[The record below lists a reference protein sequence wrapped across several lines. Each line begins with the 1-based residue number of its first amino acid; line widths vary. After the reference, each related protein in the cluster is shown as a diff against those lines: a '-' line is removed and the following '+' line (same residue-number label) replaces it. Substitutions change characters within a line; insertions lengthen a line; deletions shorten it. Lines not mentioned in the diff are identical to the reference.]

1 MAEIE
6 WNSVGKRIFEVGLDR
21 GVLYIPDQEIAVPWN
36 GLTNVDDVPD
46 STIEPLYFNGVKY
59 HDYISRGDYK
69 GTLSA
74 FTYPEEF
81 ELFDGVFESPA
92 NGIYITGQIPT
103 NTFHLSYR
111 TMIGNDIE
119 GQNLGYKIHILYNL
133 TAKPSAKAYGTL
145 GPTAAAAYEF
155 SWELSSV
162 PVAAFNLRP
171 TSHIIFDTTKMHELA
186 IYEIERTIY
195 GTDETPPQILSID
208 EFEEMTQF
216 VADIQITDN
225 LDGSWNAAG
234 SDYYI
239 KLNRASQEFAIH
251 EANAVYL
258 DSQTYEITSTE
269 GIDVPEIP
277 SAAPA
282 PETE

>member
-1 MAEIE
+1 MSQIE
-6 WNSVGKRIFEVGLDR
+6 WNSVGKRIFETGLDR
-21 GVLYIPDQEIAVPWN
+21 GVLYIPNQDIAVPWN
-36 GLTNVDDVPD
+36 GLTNVDEVPD
-46 STIEPLYFNGVKY
+46 TTIEPLYFNGVKY
-59 HDYISRGDYK
+59 HDYTSRGDYK
-69 GTLSA
+69 GTLKA
-74 FTYPEEF
+74 YTYPEEF

-103 NTFHLSYR
+103 DTFNLSYR
-111 TMIGNDIE
+111 TMIGNDTE
-119 GQNLGYKIHILYNL
+119 GQNLGYKIHVLYNL
-133 TAKPSAKAYGTL
+133 TAKPSNKSYSTL
-145 GPTAAAAYEF
+145 GGGAESAYEF

-195 GTDETPPQILSID
+195 GTDETPPQILTID

-239 KLNRASQEFAIH
+239 KLNQSSQEFAIH

-258 DSQTYEITSTE
+258 DENTYEITSTE
-269 GIDVPEIP
+269 DIGGPGGTP
-277 SAAPA
+277 
-282 PETE
+282 